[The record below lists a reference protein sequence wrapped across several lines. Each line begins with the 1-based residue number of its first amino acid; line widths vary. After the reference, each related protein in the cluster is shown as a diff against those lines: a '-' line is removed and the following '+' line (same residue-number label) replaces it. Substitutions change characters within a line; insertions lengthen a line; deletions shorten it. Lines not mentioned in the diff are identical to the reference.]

1 LYLWFVLPRWIAMSK
16 YCWRLYTS
24 YQSEVL
30 DFFGLLII
38 ILVIV
43 IQKYTWVYPLISTV
57 LIIMNLT
64 FCFLTLWMSR
74 AWH

>member
-16 YCWRLYTS
+16 YYWRLYTS

-43 IQKYTWVYPLISTV
+43 IQQYTWVYPLISTV

-64 FCFLTLWMSR
+64 FCFFNIMNV
-74 AWH
+74 